1 MINNDWERF
10 GDEIRRTIQNAVDSR
25 DFSRLNQTVSDTI
38 GKAMDTVSRG
48 MKGAQTGDGRFEN
61 NTWQNNS
68 DARGAAGVNMDSVFG
83 RTSNARNKNYDTQR
97 ADSRQQQYQQ
107 AAKPNRKLL
116 YLKGTSTR
124 IGGIFLA
131 VTGYIFTAGSVIFL
145 LLLALGAAATG
156 FDIVLKV
163 GTTIFGLFGIA
174 FLVMALAGTNMVCSV
189 GRFRKYVKVL
199 KDREYCEVK
208 ELAQKT
214 GRSVKAVVKDLKKM
228 IQKGWFCQGHLDEQ
242 GTCLM
247 TSNEAYSQYTSLM
260 ERTKKEK
267 EEREAAAAKQQEEF
281 SKLSPEVQKIVQ
293 AGDEYVRKIREAN
306 DAIPGEEISAKISRM
321 EMLVDRIFDRVEEHP
336 ESIDDIRKL
345 MEYYLPT
352 TIKLLDAYED
362 LDAQPVQGENIVTA
376 KREIEKT
383 IDTLNT
389 AFEKLLDDLFQ
400 DTAWDLSSDISVLQ
414 TMLAQEGLTEDGL
427 KSAGKNI

>member
-10 GDEIRRTIQNAVDSR
+10 GDEIRRTIQDAVDNR

-48 MKGAQTGDGRFEN
+48 MK
-61 NTWQNNS
+61 
-68 DARGAAGVNMDSVFG
+68 DAKGAAGVDLDSVFG
-83 RTSNARNKNYDTQR
+83 NNSGNQKKKYDTR
-97 ADSRQQQYQQ
+97 HVDSGQQQYQQ
-107 AAKPNRKLL
+107 PARPAKKLL

-131 VTGYIFTAGSVIFL
+131 VTGYIFTAGSIIFL

-156 FDIVLKV
+156 FDLVLKV
-163 GTTIFGLFGIA
+163 GMAIFGLFGVA
-174 FLVMALAGTNMVCSV
+174 FLVMGLAGTNMACSV
-189 GRFRKYVKVL
+189 GQFRKYVKVI

-208 ELAQKT
+208 ELSQKT

-247 TSNEAYSQYTSLM
+247 TSNEAYSQYTALM

-267 EEREAAAAKQQEEF
+267 AEREAEAARQQQEF
-281 SKLSPEVQKIVQ
+281 SKLSPEVQKIIQ

-306 DAIPGEEISAKISRM
+306 DAIPGEEISAKMSRM

-336 ESIDDIRKL
+336 ESVADIRKL

-362 LDAQPVQGENIVTA
+362 LDAQPVQGENIITA
-376 KREIEKT
+376 KKEIEKT

-400 DTAWDLSSDISVLQ
+400 DTAWDLSSDITVLQ

-427 KSAGKNI
+427 KNARRKL

>member
-1 MINNDWERF
+1 MITNDWERF
-10 GDEIRRTIQNAVDSR
+10 GDEIRRTIQDAVDNR

-48 MKGAQTGDGRFEN
+48 MK
-61 NTWQNNS
+61 
-68 DARGAAGVNMDSVFG
+68 DAKGAAGVDLDSVFG
-83 RTSNARNKNYDTQR
+83 NNSGNQKKKYDTR
-97 ADSRQQQYQQ
+97 HVDSGQQQYQQ
-107 AAKPNRKLL
+107 PARPAKKLL

-131 VTGYIFTAGSVIFL
+131 VTGYIFTAGSIIFL

-156 FDIVLKV
+156 FDLVLKV
-163 GTTIFGLFGIA
+163 GMAIFGLFGVA
-174 FLVMALAGTNMVCSV
+174 FLVMGLAGTNMACSV
-189 GRFRKYVKVL
+189 GQFRKYVKVI

-208 ELAQKT
+208 ELSQKT

-247 TSNEAYSQYTSLM
+247 TSNEAYSQYTALM

-267 EEREAAAAKQQEEF
+267 AEREAEAARQQQEF
-281 SKLSPEVQKIVQ
+281 SKLSPEVQKIIQ

-306 DAIPGEEISAKISRM
+306 DAIPGEEISAKMSRM

-336 ESIDDIRKL
+336 ESVADIRKL

-362 LDAQPVQGENIVTA
+362 LDAQPVQGENIITA
-376 KREIEKT
+376 KKEIEKT

-427 KSAGKNI
+427 KNAGRKL

>member
-10 GDEIRRTIQNAVDSR
+10 GDEIRRTIQDAVDNR

-48 MKGAQTGDGRFEN
+48 MKDTK
-61 NTWQNNS
+61 
-68 DARGAAGVNMDSVFG
+68 GAAGVNLDSVFG
-83 RTSNARNKNYDTQR
+83 NDSGNQKKKYETRR
-97 ADSRQQQYQQ
+97 ADYGQQQYQQ
-107 AAKPNRKLL
+107 PARPAKKLL

-124 IGGIFLA
+124 ICGIFLA
-131 VTGYIFTAGSVIFL
+131 VTGYIFTAGSIIFL

-156 FDIVLKV
+156 FDLVLKV
-163 GTTIFGLFGIA
+163 GMTIFGLFGIA
-174 FLVMALAGTNMVCSV
+174 FLVMGIAGTNMACSV
-189 GRFRKYVKVL
+189 GRFRKYVKVI
-199 KDREYCEVK
+199 KEREYCEVK

-214 GRSVKAVVKDLKKM
+214 GKSVKTVVKDLKKM
-228 IQKGWFCQGHLDEQ
+228 IRKGWFCQGHLDEQ
-242 GTCLM
+242 RTCLM
-247 TSNEAYSQYTSLM
+247 TSNEAYSQYTALM
-260 ERTKKEK
+260 ERTKREK
-267 EEREAAAAKQQEEF
+267 AEREAEAARQQQEF
-281 SKLSPEVQKIVQ
+281 SKLSPEVQKIIQ

-306 DAIPGEEISAKISRM
+306 DAIPGEEISAKMSRM

-336 ESIDDIRKL
+336 ESVADIRKL

-362 LDAQPVQGENIVTA
+362 LDAQPVQGENIITA
-376 KREIEKT
+376 KKEIEKT

-427 KSAGKNI
+427 KNAGRKL